1 MDTVKVEMQIVLMRN
16 ESRTSPK
23 EQEMNDVVLW
33 YQKHLA
39 DVARLSFDGVI
50 KSVKV
55 LYGSTIEVV
64 IQANIFNEDED
75 EEELLGYVA
84 LMLSDPDDD
93 GNYPLNLRGKKYLVV
108 GEETYA
114 SRVIDDT

>member
-1 MDTVKVEMQIVLMRN
+1 MDTVKVEMQILLIRDN
-16 ESRTSPK
+16 TRIRPTEK
-23 EQEMNDVVLW
+23 EMKDVVLW
-33 YQKHLA
+33 YQKHLV

-55 LYGSTIEVV
+55 LYKCMIEVV
-64 IQANIFNEDED
+64 IEADIFKEDED
-75 EEELLGYVA
+75 EEELLSYVA

-93 GNYPLNLRGKKYLVV
+93 GNYPLSLRGKKYLVV
-108 GEETYA
+108 GEEAYA